1 MVIRTNTFARY
12 ATMYM
17 NINNNKLRKD
27 LERLSS
33 GYKINRAADDA
44 AGLAISEKLR
54 SIIAGLKQ
62 GHQNELDSIGFI
74 QVGDGAMS
82 EIHDMLLRMKT
93 LSAQAANG
101 TLSDSDRKLID
112 TEIQELKDEIDN
124 IGDNTTYD
132 EVHVFDNK
140 SARLY
145 IDGDIEDPV
154 SIYNST
160 NDHHTP
166 NDTSDDTLD
175 FGGILIPGSDY
186 NRRVRWDEINQTV
199 KKTQGSQTSQTGQT
213 TQTSQAGQTT
223 QTSQAGQTTQTNQAG
238 QTTQTS
244 QGTTVMGYRD
254 AKTGEWKF
262 NPGEYSWTDPDTG
275 NAYRFLV
282 KPGAKVPEVSRIY
295 KIHADTNGITID
307 GNNVDWSSVKNDD
320 GISLDTMNTIER
332 GLYSFEY
339 KGATISIYSPQKITT
354 GVAGFAD
361 LINSTQKSDTGV
373 NSTGSTTATLMTDY
387 SGTVSQSAVSADI
400 HTRVSMTSTLAH
412 MIHEKSLNLYYTA
425 DKDGI
430 KLWNKDNTG
439 TSAKL
444 DEKSWQDLKIVKVS
458 TDPTD
463 PSKNKDGWDWGN
475 NAAASKGEPQLLY
488 YSKIKL

>member
-54 SIIAGLKQ
+54 SSIAGLKQ

-199 KKTQGSQTSQTGQT
+199 KKTQGSQTSQPGQT

-254 AKTGEWKF
+254 AKTGEWIIKKAPSGIQ
-262 NPGEYSWTDPDTG
+262 PGKAP
-275 NAYRFLV
+275 LC
-282 KPGAKVPEVSRIY
+282 I
-295 KIHADTNGITID
+295 
-307 GNNVDWSSVKNDD
+307 
-320 GISLDTMNTIER
+320 
-332 GLYSFEY
+332 
-339 KGATISIYSPQKITT
+339 
-354 GVAGFAD
+354 
-361 LINSTQKSDTGV
+361 
-373 NSTGSTTATLMTDY
+373 
-387 SGTVSQSAVSADI
+387 
-400 HTRVSMTSTLAH
+400 RVMYCAL
-412 MIHEKSLNLYYTA
+412 
-425 DKDGI
+425 
-430 KLWNKDNTG
+430 
-439 TSAKL
+439 
-444 DEKSWQDLKIVKVS
+444 
-458 TDPTD
+458 
-463 PSKNKDGWDWGN
+463 
-475 NAAASKGEPQLLY
+475 
-488 YSKIKL
+488 

>member
-1 MVIRTNTFARY
+1 MRAAIPPVVKTTGFLAAIF
-12 ATMYM
+12 
-17 NINNNKLRKD
+17 I
-27 LERLSS
+27 ERLSS

-54 SIIAGLKQ
+54 SSIAGLKQ

-175 FGGILIPGSDY
+175 FGGILIPGSYYGSY

-199 KKTQGSQTSQTGQT
+199 KKTQGSQTSQP
-213 TQTSQAGQTT
+213 GQTT

-254 AKTGEWKF
+254 AKTGEWIIKKAPSGIQ
-262 NPGEYSWTDPDTG
+262 PGKAP
-275 NAYRFLV
+275 LC
-282 KPGAKVPEVSRIY
+282 I
-295 KIHADTNGITID
+295 
-307 GNNVDWSSVKNDD
+307 
-320 GISLDTMNTIER
+320 
-332 GLYSFEY
+332 
-339 KGATISIYSPQKITT
+339 
-354 GVAGFAD
+354 
-361 LINSTQKSDTGV
+361 
-373 NSTGSTTATLMTDY
+373 
-387 SGTVSQSAVSADI
+387 
-400 HTRVSMTSTLAH
+400 RVMYCAL
-412 MIHEKSLNLYYTA
+412 
-425 DKDGI
+425 
-430 KLWNKDNTG
+430 
-439 TSAKL
+439 
-444 DEKSWQDLKIVKVS
+444 
-458 TDPTD
+458 
-463 PSKNKDGWDWGN
+463 
-475 NAAASKGEPQLLY
+475 
-488 YSKIKL
+488 

>member
-54 SIIAGLKQ
+54 SSIAGLEQ
-62 GHQNELDSIGFI
+62 GHQNELDGIGFI

-101 TLSDSDRKLID
+101 TLSDSHRKLID
-112 TEIQELKDEIDN
+112 AEIQELKDEIDN

-175 FGGILIPGSDY
+175 FGGILIPGSYYGSY

-199 KKTQGSQTSQTGQT
+199 KKTQGSQTSQP
-213 TQTSQAGQTT
+213 
-223 QTSQAGQTTQTNQAG
+223 GQTTQTNQAG

-332 GLYSFEY
+332 GL
-339 KGATISIYSPQKITT
+339 
-354 GVAGFAD
+354 
-361 LINSTQKSDTGV
+361 
-373 NSTGSTTATLMTDY
+373 
-387 SGTVSQSAVSADI
+387 
-400 HTRVSMTSTLAH
+400 
-412 MIHEKSLNLYYTA
+412 
-425 DKDGI
+425 
-430 KLWNKDNTG
+430 
-439 TSAKL
+439 
-444 DEKSWQDLKIVKVS
+444 
-458 TDPTD
+458 
-463 PSKNKDGWDWGN
+463 
-475 NAAASKGEPQLLY
+475 
-488 YSKIKL
+488 